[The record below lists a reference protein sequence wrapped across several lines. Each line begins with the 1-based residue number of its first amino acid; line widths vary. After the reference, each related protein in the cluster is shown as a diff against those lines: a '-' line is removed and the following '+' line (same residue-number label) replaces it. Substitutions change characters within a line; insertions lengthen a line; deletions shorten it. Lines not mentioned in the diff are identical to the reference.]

1 MIQILGTI
9 VAFVIAVGILVFVHE
24 FGHFT
29 MAKLVGVR
37 VEVFSFGYGKRLFGI
52 RRGETDYRVSVLP
65 MGGYVKLK
73 GEGLFETDRAID
85 PDDLA
90 AKSRFQRFL
99 IMVMGSVMN
108 LILAVAL
115 VAVLNGVG
123 VSVPIYSEQEPVIGW
138 IDPGSP
144 AEKAGLLVDDEILRV
159 GGRPVKNWGDV
170 ELAVGT
176 KPDRLLPI
184 VIRRGGTE
192 LEIKVQ
198 TEAVTRYQMGYAGFR
213 GKILTQVQ
221 MVQGGYPAE
230 KAGLKA
236 GDLILAIDGK
246 PVYYYQFLQ
255 VIRESPEREL
265 LFTIRRGGQTLE
277 FRITPR
283 REGEVGK
290 VGLYP
295 MAQSEVR
302 RYGFFAAIRQ
312 SVQENA
318 RNAFLVVSFLKDLF
332 SGQASAR
339 QLSGPIEIASLS
351 YSFLRLGVLA
361 MLSWIAMISLQ
372 LGMINLFPIPF
383 FDGGQIFVLAVEGLR
398 RKDLSP
404 KARQVWLQVGFVM
417 FVALLVFVILND
429 IVKYLP
435 NGWASLIPF

>member
-9 VAFVIAVGILVFVHE
+9 VAFIIAVGILVFVHE
-24 FGHFT
+24 FGHFFA
-29 MAKLVGVR
+29 AKLVGVR
-37 VEVFSFGYGKRLFGI
+37 VEVFSFGYGKRVFGF
-52 RRGETDYRVSVLP
+52 RRGDTDYRVSILP

-73 GEGLFETDRAID
+73 GEGLFEPERPID

-90 AKSRFQRFL
+90 AKSRWQRFL

-108 LILAVAL
+108 LLLAVAV
-115 VAVLNGVG
+115 VAVLNGIG
-123 VSVPIYSEQEPVIGW
+123 VSVPIYSEQAPVIGW

-144 AEKAGLLVDDEILRV
+144 AEKAGLQIDDEILRI
-159 GGRPVKNWGDV
+159 GGSAVKTWGDV

-176 KPDRLLPI
+176 KPDRLLP
-184 VIRRGGTE
+184 VVVRRGGAE
-192 LEIKVQ
+192 LTVDLQ
-198 TEAVTRYQMGYAGFR
+198 TESVTRYQMGYAGFK

-221 MVQGGYPAE
+221 MVQSGYPAE
-230 KAGLKA
+230 KGGLKP

-246 PVYYYQFLQ
+246 PVYFYQFLQ
-255 VIRESPEREL
+255 VIKANPERQL
-265 LFTIRRGGQTLE
+265 VFTIQRQGQTLE
-277 FRITPR
+277 LPLTPR

-295 MAQSEVR
+295 MAESEVR
-302 RYGFFAAIRQ
+302 RYGFFAAIGQ
-312 SVQENA
+312 SIRENA

-332 SGQASAR
+332 SGQASTR

-351 YSFLRLGVLA
+351 YSFLQLGWLA
-361 MLSWIAMISLQ
+361 MMSWIGMISLQ

-404 KARQVWLQVGFVM
+404 RARQVWLQVGFVM
-417 FVALLVFVILND
+417 FVALLAFVILND
-429 IVKYLP
+429 IVKWLP
-435 NGWASLIPF
+435 HGWASLVPF

>member
-9 VAFVIAVGILVFVHE
+9 VAFIIAVGILVFVHE
-24 FGHFT
+24 FGHFFA
-29 MAKLVGVR
+29 AKLVGVR
-37 VEVFSFGYGKRLFGI
+37 VEVFSFGYGKRLFGF
-52 RRGETDYRVSVLP
+52 RRGDTDYRVSVLP

-73 GEGLFETDRAID
+73 GEGLFEPDRPID

-90 AKSRFQRFL
+90 AKSRWQRFF

-108 LILAVAL
+108 LLLAVAV
-115 VAVLNGVG
+115 VAVLNGIG

-144 AEKAGLLVDDEILRV
+144 AEKAGLQIDDEILRV
-159 GGRPVKNWGDV
+159 GGNPVKTWGDV
-170 ELAVGT
+170 ELAVST
-176 KPDRLLPI
+176 KPDRLLP
-184 VIRRGGTE
+184 VVVRRGGAE
-192 LEIKVQ
+192 LVVDVQ
-198 TEAVTRYQMGYAGFR
+198 TEAVTRYQMGYAGFK

-255 VIRESPEREL
+255 VIRENPEREL
-265 LFTIRRGGQTLE
+265 LFTIRRDGQTLE

-290 VGLYP
+290 LGIYP
-295 MAQSEVR
+295 MAESEAR
-302 RYGFFAAIRQ
+302 RYGFFAAIGQ
-312 SVQENA
+312 SVRENA
-318 RNAFLVVSFLKDLF
+318 RNAFLVVSFLKDLV

-339 QLSGPIEIASLS
+339 QLSGPIEIATLS
-351 YSFLRLGVLA
+351 YSFLQLGGLA
-361 MLSWIAMISLQ
+361 MMSFIAMISLQ

-417 FVALLVFVILND
+417 FVALLAFVILND
-429 IVKYLP
+429 IVKWLP